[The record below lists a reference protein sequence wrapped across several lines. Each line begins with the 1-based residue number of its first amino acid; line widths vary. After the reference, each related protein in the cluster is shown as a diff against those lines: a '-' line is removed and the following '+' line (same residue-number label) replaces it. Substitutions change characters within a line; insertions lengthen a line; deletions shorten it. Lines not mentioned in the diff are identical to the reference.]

1 VVGGVKSG
9 SRIRQLKI
17 MPPRSGMLH
26 TMKNNTPPTFAA
38 RTSILVLCA
47 LGFANAIAQT
57 IPPLGLSSQPV
68 GCTDVEMNHA
78 ALPTGVAPQD
88 AWRGDGNSYISQAL
102 LRPTS
107 AEAGPLSFPARIP
120 NNPSIFKRVNNAFVS
135 TVAIVCYPTT
145 AINARADYTLPN
157 GEIVPKMQRGIEQPI
172 FAETNKRYPI
182 VALSHGLG
190 GAPLDLDYLSM
201 IKLFASYGYVVVAP
215 FHADQRYVPVRLGS
229 FGAAIDIVRDY
240 PNVAEAMAIRPVALS
255 ETLNYFL
262 SHPAFVNHIDANTIG
277 GWGASLGGQTM
288 LLNQGAKLTTSLG
301 LGAEPETV
309 IVDKRIKAVIG
320 YVPYSGI
327 DYNFLV
333 SVATFG
339 SRNDGV
345 IGIRTPYLGIGGSED
360 TTAPMSQTQ
369 RMFRNLSGSKY
380 LVEIQGLGH
389 TIRREDVQDIFTWS
403 MLFYR
408 AHLHGE
414 VAARTQLSTLQTVS
428 GGANEKLL
436 SATTLPWWYQ
446 DEVEV
451 AEYFHS
457 GINHYFLTAI
467 DGEKTGLDANPAWGW
482 KRTGERFIGWR
493 ASAANGAPAFR
504 FYHDAKGVG
513 VNTHFF
519 TLDGAE
525 ANILRGQTADW
536 MEETSGWKANP
547 AANACGTGLTQVT
560 RAYNNR
566 FAFRDSNHR
575 FMTQANVVTQM
586 KNAGWVIEGVAMC
599 VVAP

>member
-1 VVGGVKSG
+1 M
-9 SRIRQLKI
+9 RHRY
-17 MPPRSGMLH
+17 GMLR
-26 TMKNNTPPTFAA
+26 TMKPTMPSL
-38 RTSILVLCA
+38 RSIAFVLCA
-47 LGFANAIAQT
+47 LPLVSAFAQSV
-57 IPPLGLSSQPV
+57 PPLGLSSQPV
-68 GCTDVEMNHA
+68 ACTDVEMNPVR
-78 ALPTGVAPQD
+78 LPAGVDPQD
-88 AWRGDGNSYISQAL
+88 AWRGDGSSYISQAL

-120 NNPSIFKRVNNAFVS
+120 NNPSIFKRVNNSFVS

-145 AINARADYTLPN
+145 ATNPRADYTLPN
-157 GEIVPKMQRGIEQPI
+157 GEIVPKMQRGTEQPI
-172 FAETNKRYPI
+172 FAESNKRYPI

-229 FGAAIDIVRDY
+229 FGAALDIVRDY
-240 PNVAEAMAIRPVALS
+240 PNIAEAMAIRPIVLS

-262 SHPAFVNHIDANTIG
+262 AHPAFVNHIDANTIG

-327 DYNFLV
+327 DYSFLV

-345 IGIRTPYLGIGGSED
+345 AGIRTPYLGIGGSED

-403 MLFYR
+403 MIFYR

-414 VAARTQLSTLQTVS
+414 VAARNQLSTLQTVS

-436 SATTLPWWYQ
+436 GATTQPWWYQ

-451 AEYFHS
+451 VEYFHS
-457 GINHYFLTAI
+457 GIKHYFMTAI
-467 DGEKTGLDANPAWGW
+467 DSEKSGLDANPAWGW
-482 KRTGERFIGWR
+482 ARTGERFIAWR
-493 ASAANGAPAFR
+493 ASAGNGTPAFR

-513 VNTHFF
+513 VNTHLF

-525 ANILRGQTADW
+525 ATGLRGIPQDW
-536 MEETSGWKANP
+536 LEETSGWRANLG
-547 AANACGTGLTQVT
+547 ANTCGPGLTQVT

>member
-1 VVGGVKSG
+1 MRVLPL
-9 SRIRQLKI
+9 IAL
-17 MPPRSGMLH
+17 
-26 TMKNNTPPTFAA
+26 A
-38 RTSILVLCA
+38 LCA
-47 LGFANAIAQT
+47 LTLKPASAQT
-57 IPPLGLSSQPV
+57 TPPLGLSSQPV
-68 GCTDVEMNHA
+68 ACTDVEMNA
-78 ALPTGVAPQD
+78 VKLPAGVVEQD
-88 AWRGDGNSYISQAL
+88 AWRGDGASYISQAL
-102 LRPTS
+102 LRPTTT
-107 AEAGPLSFPARIP
+107 EAGPLSFPARIP
-120 NNPSIFKRVNNAFVS
+120 NNPSIFKRVNNGFVA

-145 AINARADYTLPN
+145 AANARADYTLPS
-157 GEIVPKMQRGIEQPI
+157 GEIVPKMQRGVEQPI
-172 FAETNKRYPI
+172 FAESNKRYPI

-190 GAPLDLDYLSM
+190 GAPLDFDYLSM

-215 FHADQRYVPVRLGS
+215 FHADQRYVPVRLGN
-229 FGAAIDIVRDY
+229 FGAALDIVRDY
-240 PNVAEAMAIRPVALS
+240 PSVAEAMAIRPVVLS

-262 SHPAFVNHIDANTIG
+262 SHPAFVNHIDPNTIG

-301 LGAEPETV
+301 LGAEPEAV
-309 IVDKRIKAVIG
+309 VVDKRIKAVIG

-345 IGIRTPYLGIGGSED
+345 AGIRTPYLGIGGSED

-414 VAARTQLSTLQTVS
+414 VAARTQLAALQTVS

-436 SATTLPWWYQ
+436 SATTYPWWYQ

-451 AEYFHS
+451 VEYLHA
-457 GINHYFLTAI
+457 GINHYFMTAI
-467 DGEKTGLDANPAWGW
+467 DSEKSGLDANPAWGW

-493 ASAANGAPAFR
+493 ASAANATSAFR

-519 TLDGAE
+519 TLDPAE
-525 ANILRGQTADW
+525 ANGLRGIPQDW
-536 MEETSGWKANP
+536 LEETSGWRANFV
-547 AANACGTGLTQVT
+547 ATTCGNGLIPLT

-566 FAFRDSNHR
+566 FAFKDSNHR
-575 FMTQANVVTQM
+575 FMTQAAVVTQM
-586 KNAGWVIEGVAMC
+586 KNTGWVIEGNTMC
-599 VVAP
+599 VIAP

>member
-1 VVGGVKSG
+1 MKTFMPSLF
-9 SRIRQLKI
+9 SR
-17 MPPRSGMLH
+17 
-26 TMKNNTPPTFAA
+26 AA
-38 RTSILVLCA
+38 ALSCA
-47 LGFANAIAQT
+47 LLFTAAHAQS

-68 GCTDVEMNHA
+68 ACTDVEMNA
-78 ALPTGVAPQD
+78 VRLPAGVVEQD
-88 AWRGDGNSYISQAL
+88 AWRGDGSAYISQAL
-102 LRPTS
+102 LRPTT
-107 AEAGPLSFPARIP
+107 AEAGPLSFPAKMP
-120 NNPSIFKRVNNAFVS
+120 NNASIFKRVNNAFVS

-145 AINARADYTLPN
+145 ATNARPDYTLPN
-157 GEIVPKMQRGIEQPI
+157 GEIVPRMHRGTDLPI
-172 FAETNKRYPI
+172 FAESNKRYPI

-240 PNVAEAMAIRPVALS
+240 PNVAEAMAIRPVVLS

-262 SHPAFVNHIDANTIG
+262 SHPAYINHIDPNTIG
-277 GWGASLGGQTM
+277 GWGASLGGQTV

-301 LGAEPETV
+301 IGADPETV
-309 IVDKRIKAVIG
+309 IVDKRIKAIIG

-327 DYNFLV
+327 DYSFLV

-339 SRNDGV
+339 SANDGV
-345 IGIRTPYLGIGGSED
+345 KGIRTPYLGIGGSED

-389 TIRREDVQDIFTWS
+389 TIRREDVMDIFTWS

-414 VAARTQLSTLQTVS
+414 VAARNQLSTLQTVT
-428 GGANEKLL
+428 GGANEKVLG
-436 SATTLPWWYQ
+436 ATTYPWWYQ

-451 AEYFHS
+451 VEYLHS
-457 GINHYFLTAI
+457 SINHYFMTAI
-467 DGEKTGLDANPAWGW
+467 ESEKAGLDTNPAWGW
-482 KRTGERFIGWR
+482 KRTGQNFIGWR
-493 ASAANGAPAFR
+493 ASAATGTPASR

-525 ANILRGQTADW
+525 ANILRGIPQDW
-536 MEETSGWKANP
+536 QEETSAWRASP
-547 AANACGTGLTQVT
+547 AANVCGNGMIPVT

-566 FAFRDSNHR
+566 YTFRDSNHR
-575 FMTQANVVTQM
+575 FITQASIVTQM
-586 KNAGWVIEGVAMC
+586 KNANWLIEGTTMC
-599 VVAP
+599 VIAP